1 MPETVAQQDEIIR
14 GVAATEEEQLDAQQ
28 EGMVESNP
36 VIVQMMTT
44 RLSLRCLLDDMT
56 VRPMAL
62 AQLHHSH
69 HRQTPLYLLF
79 LSG

>member
-1 MPETVAQQDEIIR
+1 MLSRRVWSRVT
-14 GVAATEEEQLDAQQ
+14 
-28 EGMVESNP
+28 P

-56 VRPMAL
+56 VRLVPP

-69 HRQTPLYLLF
+69 HRQTPLSLLF